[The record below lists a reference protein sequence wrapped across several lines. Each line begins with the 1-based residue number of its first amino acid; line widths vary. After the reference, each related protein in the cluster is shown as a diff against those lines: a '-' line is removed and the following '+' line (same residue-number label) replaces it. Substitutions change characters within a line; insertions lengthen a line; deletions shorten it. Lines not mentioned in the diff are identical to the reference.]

1 MTYTAPSAEFTDNKT
16 FTFDDVQIIPKYS
29 DVSSRGV
36 CSTVTP
42 LTKNRYIDIPL
53 IASPMKSICEVDMAY
68 TMWTLGGVGIV
79 HRFNSVD
86 EQASIVNSLY
96 RRITP
101 QISELDDRVEH
112 RFTNPV
118 IAAAI
123 GAKQKDIFRAK
134 ALLQAGANVLLI
146 DVAHGHHSSMKQI
159 LGDLRA
165 LKRSLATD
173 LDTSFEVIAGN
184 IATPEAAKDLEKWGA
199 DALRVGIGGGS
210 VCETR
215 IRTGV
220 GIPQIS
226 CLQSI
231 TDVANTPII
240 SCGGIRYPGDIAKAL
255 GAGASSVILGSMLSG
270 AIETPG
276 DIKYFGKYGNRQRMK
291 IYHGSASDVQKTLSF
306 TELNNIEGTATM
318 VPYKGSTEEIVGEI
332 MDGVRSAMSYVGS
345 ESIHKF
351 YLNTEFVQITT
362 NGLQEAMPHL
372 L

>member
-1 MTYTAPSAEFTDNKT
+1 MNYTEPLFNSKHKT

-29 DVSSRGV
+29 DVSSRKV
-36 CSTVTP
+36 CSTVTSF
-42 LTKNRYIDIPL
+42 TKKRYIDIPL
-53 IASPMKSICEVDMAY
+53 IASPMKSICEFEMAY
-68 TMWTLGGVGIV
+68 AMWTLGGVGIV

-86 EQASIVNSLY
+86 EQVDIVNSLY
-96 RRITP
+96 RRITS
-101 QISELDDRVEH
+101 QISEFDDRVEH

-123 GAKQKDIFRAK
+123 GSKQKDIFRAK

-146 DVAHGHHSSMKQI
+146 DIAHGHHSSMKQI

-231 TDVANTPII
+231 ADVANTPII
-240 SCGGIRYPGDIAKAL
+240 SCGGIRYPGDVAKAL
-255 GAGASSVILGSMLSG
+255 GAGASSVILGSMFSG
-270 AIETPG
+270 TKETPG
-276 DIKYFGKYGNRQRMK
+276 DIQYFGKYGNRHKMK

-306 TELNNIEGTATM
+306 AELNNIEGTATM
-318 VPYKGSTEEIVGEI
+318 VPYKGSAEEIVDEI

>member
-1 MTYTAPSAEFTDNKT
+1 MNYTEPLFNSKHKT
-16 FTFDDVQIIPKYS
+16 LTFDDVQIIPKYS
-29 DVSSRGV
+29 DVSSRKV
-36 CSTVTP
+36 CSTVTSF
-42 LTKNRYIDIPL
+42 TKKRYIDIPL
-53 IASPMKSICEVDMAY
+53 IASPMKSICEFEMAY

-86 EQASIVNSLY
+86 EQADIVNSLY
-96 RRITP
+96 RRITS
-101 QISELDDRVEH
+101 QISEFDDRVEH

-123 GAKQKDIFRAK
+123 GSKQKDIFRAK

-146 DVAHGHHSSMKQI
+146 DIAHGHHSSMKQI

-173 LDTSFEVIAGN
+173 MDTSFEVIAGN

-231 TDVANTPII
+231 ADVANTPII
-240 SCGGIRYPGDIAKAL
+240 SCGGIRYPGDVAKAL
-255 GAGASSVILGSMLSG
+255 GAGASSVILGSMFSG
-270 AIETPG
+270 TNETPG
-276 DIKYFGKYGNRQRMK
+276 DIQYFGKYGNRHKMK

-306 TELNNIEGTATM
+306 VELNNIEGTATM
-318 VPYKGSTEEIVGEI
+318 VPYKGSAEEIVDEI

>member
-1 MTYTAPSAEFTDNKT
+1 MTYTVPLTDFTDNKT
-16 FTFDDVQIIPKYS
+16 LTFDDVQIIPKYS
-29 DVSSRGV
+29 DISSRKV
-36 CSTVTP
+36 CSTVTS
-42 LTKNRYIDIPL
+42 LTKKRYIDIPL
-53 IASPMKSICEVDMAY
+53 IASPMKSICEVEMAY

-101 QISELDDRVEH
+101 QVSEHDDRVEH

-123 GAKQKDIFRAK
+123 GSKQKDIFRAK
-134 ALLQAGANVLLI
+134 ALLQAGANVLLV

-165 LKRSLATD
+165 LKRSLATE

-184 IATPEAAKDLEKWGA
+184 IATPEAARDLEKWGA

-231 TDVANTPII
+231 TDIAATPII
-240 SCGGIRYPGDIAKAL
+240 SCGGIRYPGDVAKAL

-270 AIETPG
+270 AKETPG

-306 TELNNIEGTATM
+306 AELNNIEGTATM
-318 VPYKGSTEEIVGEI
+318 VPYKGSTEEIVDEI

>member
-1 MTYTAPSAEFTDNKT
+1 MNYTEPLFNSKHKT

-29 DVSSRGV
+29 DVSSRKV
-36 CSTVTP
+36 CSTVTSF
-42 LTKNRYIDIPL
+42 TKKRYIDIPL
-53 IASPMKSICEVDMAY
+53 IASPMKSICEFEMAY
-68 TMWTLGGVGIV
+68 TMWSLGGVGIV

-86 EQASIVNSLY
+86 EQVDIVNSLY
-96 RRITP
+96 RRITS
-101 QISELDDRVEH
+101 QISEFDDRVEH

-123 GAKQKDIFRAK
+123 GSKQKDIFRAK

-146 DVAHGHHSSMKQI
+146 DIAHGHHSSMKQI

-184 IATPEAAKDLEKWGA
+184 IATPEAAKDLENWGA

-231 TDVANTPII
+231 ADVANTPII
-240 SCGGIRYPGDIAKAL
+240 SCGGIRYPGDVAKAL
-255 GAGASSVILGSMLSG
+255 GAGASSVILGSMFSG
-270 AIETPG
+270 TKETPG
-276 DIKYFGKYGNRQRMK
+276 DIQYFGKYGNRHKMK

-306 TELNNIEGTATM
+306 AELNNIEGTATM
-318 VPYKGSTEEIVGEI
+318 VPYKGSAEEIVDEI

>member
-1 MTYTAPSAEFTDNKT
+1 MSYTEPLFNSKYKT

-29 DVSSRGV
+29 DVSSRKV
-36 CSTVTP
+36 CNTVTS
-42 LTKNRYIDIPL
+42 LTKKRYIDIPL
-53 IASPMKSICEVDMAY
+53 IASPMQSICEAEMAY
-68 TMWTLGGVGIV
+68 TMWALGGVGIV
-79 HRFNSVD
+79 HRFNSIK
-86 EQASIVNSLY
+86 EQADIVNSVY
-96 RRITP
+96 KRITS
-101 QISELDDRVEH
+101 QVSEHDGRVEH

-123 GAKQKDIFRAK
+123 GSKQKDIFRAK

-146 DVAHGHHSSMKQI
+146 DTAHGHHSSMKQI
-159 LGDLRA
+159 LADLRA
-165 LKRSLATD
+165 LKRSLTTD
-173 LDTSFEVIAGN
+173 LDTPFEVIAGN
-184 IATPEAAKDLEKWGA
+184 IATPEAATDLEKWGA

-220 GIPQIS
+220 GIPQMS

-231 TDVANTPII
+231 TDVASTPII
-240 SCGGIRYPGDIAKAL
+240 SCGGIRYPGDVAKAL
-255 GAGASSVILGSMLSG
+255 GVGASSVILGSMFSG
-270 AIETPG
+270 TKETPG
-276 DIKYFGKYGNRQRMK
+276 DIQHFGKYGNRHKMK
-291 IYHGSASDVQKTLSF
+291 IYHGSASDVQKTMSSA
-306 TELNNIEGTATM
+306 ELNNIEGTATM
-318 VPYKGSTEEIVGEI
+318 VSYKGSVEEIVNEI

-351 YLNTEFVQITT
+351 YLDTEFVQITT

>member
-1 MTYTAPSAEFTDNKT
+1 MNYTEPLFNSKHKT
-16 FTFDDVQIIPKYS
+16 LTFDDVQIIPKYS
-29 DVSSRGV
+29 DVSSRKV
-36 CSTVTP
+36 CSTVTSF
-42 LTKNRYIDIPL
+42 TKKRYIDIPL
-53 IASPMKSICEVDMAY
+53 IASPMKSICEFEMAY

-86 EQASIVNSLY
+86 EQADIVNSLY
-96 RRITP
+96 RRITS
-101 QISELDDRVEH
+101 QISEFDDRVEH

-123 GAKQKDIFRAK
+123 GSKQKDIFRAK

-146 DVAHGHHSSMKQI
+146 DIAHGHHSSMKQI

-173 LDTSFEVIAGN
+173 MDTSFEVIAGN

-231 TDVANTPII
+231 ADVANTPII
-240 SCGGIRYPGDIAKAL
+240 SCGGIRYPGDVAKAL
-255 GAGASSVILGSMLSG
+255 GAGASSVILGSMFSG
-270 AIETPG
+270 TNETPG
-276 DIKYFGKYGNRQRMK
+276 DIQYFGKYGNRHKMK

-306 TELNNIEGTATM
+306 VELNNIEGTATM
-318 VPYKGSTEEIVGEI
+318 VPYKGSAEEIVDEI

-351 YLNTEFVQITT
+351 YLNTEFVQKI
-362 NGLQEAMPHL
+362 
-372 L
+372 

>member
-1 MTYTAPSAEFTDNKT
+1 MNYTEPLFNSKHKT

-29 DVSSRGV
+29 DVSSRKV
-36 CSTVTP
+36 CSTVTSF
-42 LTKNRYIDIPL
+42 TKKRYIDIPL
-53 IASPMKSICEVDMAY
+53 IASPMKSICEFEMAY

-79 HRFNSVD
+79 HRFNSID
-86 EQASIVNSLY
+86 EQADIVNSLY
-96 RRITP
+96 RRITS
-101 QISELDDRVEH
+101 QISEFDDRVEH

-123 GAKQKDIFRAK
+123 GSKQKDIFRAK

-146 DVAHGHHSSMKQI
+146 DIAHGHHSSMKQI

-184 IATPEAAKDLEKWGA
+184 IATPEAAKDLENWGA

-231 TDVANTPII
+231 SDVANTPII
-240 SCGGIRYPGDIAKAL
+240 SCGGIRYPGDVAKAL
-255 GAGASSVILGSMLSG
+255 GAGASSVILGSMFSG
-270 AIETPG
+270 TKETPG
-276 DIKYFGKYGNRQRMK
+276 DIQYFGKYGNRHKMK

-306 TELNNIEGTATM
+306 AELNNIEGTATM
-318 VPYKGSTEEIVGEI
+318 VPYKGSAEEIVDEI

>member
-1 MTYTAPSAEFTDNKT
+1 MNYTEPLFNSKHKT

-29 DVSSRGV
+29 DVSSRKV
-36 CSTVTP
+36 CSTVTSF
-42 LTKNRYIDIPL
+42 TKKRYIDIPL
-53 IASPMKSICEVDMAY
+53 IASPMKSICEFEMAY
-68 TMWTLGGVGIV
+68 TMWSLGGVGIV

-86 EQASIVNSLY
+86 EQVDIVNSLY
-96 RRITP
+96 RRITS
-101 QISELDDRVEH
+101 QISEFDDRVEH

-123 GAKQKDIFRAK
+123 GSKQKDIFRAK

-146 DVAHGHHSSMKQI
+146 DIAHGHHSSMKQI

-226 CLQSI
+226 CLQAI
-231 TDVANTPII
+231 ADVANTPII
-240 SCGGIRYPGDIAKAL
+240 SCGGIRYPGDVAKAL
-255 GAGASSVILGSMLSG
+255 GAGASSVILGSMFSG
-270 AIETPG
+270 TKETPG
-276 DIKYFGKYGNRQRMK
+276 DIQYFGKYGNRHKMK

-306 TELNNIEGTATM
+306 AELNNIEGTATM
-318 VPYKGSTEEIVGEI
+318 VPYKGSAEEIVDEI